1 MRLERLIGKIYV
13 MLETLNF
20 VSKAMGSLEWE
31 GKIFFYFFIEVQLIC
46 NYEFLVYSNII

>member
-31 GKIFFYFFIEVQLIC
+31 GKIFFYFL
-46 NYEFLVYSNII
+46 LKYS